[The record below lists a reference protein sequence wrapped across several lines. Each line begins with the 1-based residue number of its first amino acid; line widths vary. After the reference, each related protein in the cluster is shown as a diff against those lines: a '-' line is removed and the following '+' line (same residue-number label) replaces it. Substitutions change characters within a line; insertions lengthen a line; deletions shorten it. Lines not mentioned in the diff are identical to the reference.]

1 VEGGLHAGG
10 DIVQG
15 DLINI
20 THQQIANIY
29 SQEEFLAE
37 LRSLQSQIAA
47 LKLLPQVTPQDQQ
60 TLEVVESQIKDAVTE
75 AQKPKLLGA
84 RIKAT
89 LTGA

>member
-1 VEGGLHAGG
+1 M
-10 DIVQG
+10 
-15 DLINI
+15 
-20 THQQIANIY
+20 
-29 SQEEFLAE
+29 
-37 LRSLQSQIAA
+37 RSLQSQIAA